1 MRNMIHIYYLITLYN
16 VSFYNIGHRMQ
27 ILATLLHQMRHRFTA
42 RCSRTEKPIAIDFS
56 TDERLFLVG
65 IKRVRRLHT
74 KLWRATDALSSAFSS
89 ILLINTT
96 MNIIATTL
104 FSYLIVEGYLFP
116 KAALEKLRWVM
127 ISCLIMN
134 WAVLLFI
141 LTSSDAPVQQVGAL
155 PSHGNLVHSKSLI
168 TSGQEIEER
177 AHQAVDGYVGSHRPG

>member
-1 MRNMIHIYYLITLYN
+1 MIHIYYLITLYN